1 MNMLIAV
8 LRELIGLFVDDGSLA
23 LMILVVVMLA
33 RVLATVMPDLHLM
46 AGAMLLFGCLGVLV
60 ANVARAAAHRS

>member
-23 LMILVVVMLA
+23 LMILAVVMLA
-33 RVLATVMPDLHLM
+33 GILATLMPDFQLA
-46 AGAMLLFGCLGVLV
+46 AGAVLLFGCLGVLL
-60 ANVARAAAHRS
+60 ANVARAARR